1 MADFDPFG
9 SILGYF
15 GQQETNANQAD
26 IANRANDFNAA
37 QAQLNRDYQT
47 QMSNTAYQRQVQ
59 DMSAAGLNPMLA
71 YIKGGGASSP
81 SGSTATA
88 TVPSYTSPVSGALQG
103 RLTSAQSAKTEKEVG
118 KVSQE
123 TTNLGLTASQI
134 QENTRLIG
142 KTIDK
147 MSSDIALAE
156 QYGKTQEFE
165 RKRLEA
171 VVENLAAET
180 KLLKQRNLSE
190 EQTTKVLKE
199 TLAQAHNKSLISDM
213 EMKAILD
220 TNMLGVYAREIKPA
234 TDIAGD
240 LISGTV
246 KNILNLLGK
255 SNKST
260 GTYYDRQ
267 GNPTGGYTTESSGR

>member
-1 MADFDPFG
+1 MDFDPIG
-9 SILGYF
+9 SVLGYF

-88 TVPSYTSPVSGALQG
+88 TVPSYTSPVTGAIQG
-103 RLTSAQSAKTEKEVG
+103 RLTSAQSAKTEKETG
-118 KVSQE
+118 KVVQE

-134 QENTRLIG
+134 QANTELIG
-142 KTIDK
+142 NTINKTK
-147 MSSDIALAE
+147 AE
-156 QYGKTQEFE
+156 IGKIQLEEKTLQGGLKTQELDQ
-165 RKRLEA
+165 KRLG
-171 VVENLAAET
+171 VVIENIATET

-190 EQTTKVLKE
+190 QQTTKVLTE
-199 TLAQAHNKSLISDM
+199 TVTQMHNKSLVSDM
-213 EMKAILD
+213 ELKAILD
-220 TNMLGVYAREIKPA
+220 TNMIGVYAREIKA
-234 TDIAGD
+234 VTDIGGD
-240 LISGTV
+240 FISGAMNSV
-246 KNILNLLGK
+246 LRSMPKRIIHSK
-255 SNKST
+255 
-260 GTYYDRQ
+260 
-267 GNPTGGYTTESSGR
+267 E